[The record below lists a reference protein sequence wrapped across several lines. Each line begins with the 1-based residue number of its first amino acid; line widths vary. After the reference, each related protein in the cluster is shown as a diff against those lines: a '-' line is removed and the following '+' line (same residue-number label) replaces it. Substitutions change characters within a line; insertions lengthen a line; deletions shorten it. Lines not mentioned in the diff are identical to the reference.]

1 MTAETPADP
10 LLVTGEPDAGPGWRR
25 QPLVGVVATA
35 LMIGVSLVVIAA
47 MDWPLFR
54 DWVSYHLMCTIPFA
68 FVVGAFWHGQHP
80 RWVAGLAQPLRGLGY
95 LLLAALVGVVVAV
108 LAGLVIGGGLTPPP
122 PNAVQFIIMSVPLSF
137 WLTVI
142 LGGWPFS
149 KVRSPVLG
157 GALVLVATYL
167 IDAVIYRL
175 LVNYDFL
182 RGTPA
187 YAESLDPH
195 GPFGVWAVLVFIVT
209 CMAAGLLLLQLGL
222 WPLSRWSRIGSQP
235 VGGLVV
241 TVLMMAISGLVLW
254 VGLHVLGLAEPVLL
268 TSVTVP
274 FLFGS
279 IVVLIMLEGSAYP
292 RLRQPVRGLATIV
305 TAIVVGQ
312 LLAALY
318 LWLSGPLPGD
328 LVSGPPTFEKQL
340 WLASAL
346 LAVTFPL
353 LSFYLDFFALWPL
366 RQLPSDADD

>member
-1 MTAETPADP
+1 VSADP
-10 LLVTGEPDAGPGWRR
+10 TAPLVVTASPAVGPGWRR

-35 LMIGVSLVVIAA
+35 LVIVVSLLVIAA

-54 DWVSYHLMCTIPFA
+54 DWVSYYLMCTIPFA

-80 RWVAGLAQPLRGLGY
+80 ASIAGLRQPWRGLGY
-95 LLLAALVGVVVAV
+95 LVLALAVGAVVSVLAAATV
-108 LAGLVIGGGLTPPP
+108 GGGLTPPP
-122 PNAVQFIIMSVPLSF
+122 PNAVQLIIMSVPISF

-142 LGGWPFS
+142 MGGWPFS
-149 KVRSPVLG
+149 KVRSRLLG
-157 GALVLVATYL
+157 GLLVLVATYL
-167 IDAVIYRL
+167 IDALVYRL
-175 LVNYDFL
+175 VVNYDFL

-187 YAESLDPH
+187 YVASLDPG
-195 GPFGVWAVLVFIVT
+195 GPLGVWAVLVFIVT

-222 WPLSRWSRIGSQP
+222 WPLSRWSGVGRQP
-235 VGGLVV
+235 LGGLVV
-241 TVLMMAISGLVLW
+241 TAVMMAISGLVLW
-254 VGLHVLGLAEPVLL
+254 LGLHVLGLAEPVLL

-292 RLRQPVRGLATIV
+292 RLRQPVRGLVTIV

-312 LLAALY
+312 VLAALF
-318 LWLSGPLPGD
+318 LALSGPLPGD
-328 LVSGPPTFEKQL
+328 VVSGPPTFEKQL

-346 LAVTFPL
+346 LAVTFPF

-366 RQLPSDADD
+366 RRPSTEVDG

>member
-1 MTAETPADP
+1 MH
-10 LLVTGEPDAGPGWRR
+10 LLSAI
-25 QPLVGVVATA
+25 VAW
-35 LMIGVSLVVIAA
+35 SL
-47 MDWPLFR
+47 R
-54 DWVSYHLMCTIPFA
+54 N
-68 FVVGAFWHGQHP
+68 
-80 RWVAGLAQPLRGLGY
+80 R
-95 LLLAALVGVVVAV
+95 
-108 LAGLVIGGGLTPPP
+108 
-122 PNAVQFIIMSVPLSF
+122 
-137 WLTVI
+137 
-142 LGGWPFS
+142 
-149 KVRSPVLG
+149 
-157 GALVLVATYL
+157 ALVLVATYL
-167 IDAVIYRL
+167 IDAVVYRL

-187 YAESLDPH
+187 YVESLDPH

-241 TVLMMAISGLVLW
+241 SVVMMAISALVLW

-346 LAVTFPL
+346 LAVTFGYL
-353 LSFYLDFFALWPL
+353 LYRRMTRGDHTTDRGIAGFAGE
-366 RQLPSDADD
+366 A

>member
-1 MTAETPADP
+1 MSAETPADP

-54 DWVSYHLMCTIPFA
+54 DWVSYYLMCTIPFA

-122 PNAVQFIIMSVPLSF
+122 PNAVQFIIMSVPISF

-142 LGGWPFS
+142 LGGSPFS

-187 YAESLDPH
+187 YVESLDPH
-195 GPFGVWAVLVFIVT
+195 GPFGVWTVLVFIVT

-235 VGGLVV
+235 LGGLVV
-241 TVLMMAISGLVLW
+241 TAVMMAISALVLW